1 MYSCEW
7 LGGLFL
13 SKRQGPSN
21 RTVGVRTS
29 SANLS
34 HCDCRLTLPR
44 EHLFVSCCK
53 CRHVCSVRSTGGNP
67 AASIKPLK
75 VIQDTSLRQFRLT
88 RNRISS
94 GTGSK
99 MSGYGTFQDS
109 SWFRPNRRILLVS
122 IHAIPV
128 CFAVAT
134 FSLSGLDEL
143 LSVEELSPTQLFHF
157 VTDLHKNF

>member
-1 MYSCEW
+1 
-7 LGGLFL
+7 
-13 SKRQGPSN
+13 
-21 RTVGVRTS
+21 
-29 SANLS
+29 
-34 HCDCRLTLPR
+34 
-44 EHLFVSCCK
+44 
-53 CRHVCSVRSTGGNP
+53 
-67 AASIKPLK
+67 
-75 VIQDTSLRQFRLT
+75 
-88 RNRISS
+88 
-94 GTGSK
+94 